1 MFTISEADYEI
12 RNWRINLV
20 VMLMGVLTIS
30 KSIRCQGRFAA
41 SAAKALRK
49 AHSAAQP
56 YSHLI
61 VWGTHFYY
69 LLKKILY
76 ILYTNYH
83 KISTIVLKIVIIKIS
98 WLALALRLHIQVGC
112 ISG

>member
-30 KSIRCQGRFAA
+30 KSIRCQGRSAA

-49 AHSAAQP
+49 AHSAAQL
-56 YSHLI
+56 YSRLI
-61 VWGTHFYY
+61 AMGNT
-69 LLKKILY
+69 LLLSIKE
-76 ILYTNYH
+76 N
-83 KISTIVLKIVIIKIS
+83 TIYSIYKL
-98 WLALALRLHIQVGC
+98 L
-112 ISG
+112 